1 MPNLTLDLRYLRCAL
16 AVAELGSFRRAAAAI
31 ELPQS
36 SVSRRIQLL
45 ERRLGF
51 ALFVRSRRGTRS
63 TTAGAEFL
71 KAAVVGAHQL
81 DQAARLAAAAH
92 RGERGEIRIGI
103 RASVVSGFL
112 HEVLRCFRNQYP
124 AVRVS
129 LWEGMPLE
137 TLHGV
142 AMGELDISFVIG
154 CPDIPGCNTRFL
166 CNESIYVALPTGHH
180 LADRTTINWDEI
192 SEETFVVS
200 RSGPGIEIQDYVIGK
215 LSRPGFR
222 PRIDVHDVSIGS
234 LFDLVAIDYGVALTS
249 TSSFRGDIDGVVF
262 RLITGEADVLPSSAV
277 WSADNVNPAVA
288 HFLRLAESVANR
300 TAGAIT
306 K

>member
-63 TTAGAEFL
+63 TVAGAEFL

-92 RGERGEIRIGI
+92 RGEHGEIRIGI
-103 RASVVSGFL
+103 RTSVASGFL
-112 HEVLRCFRNQYP
+112 HEVLRCFRKLYP

-129 LWEGMPLE
+129 LWEGLPLE

-154 CPDIPGCNTRFL
+154 CPDVPGCNTKVL
-166 CNESIYVALPTGHH
+166 WNESIYVALPAGHF
-180 LADRTTINWDEI
+180 LADRVTINWDEI

-200 RSGPGIEIQDYVIGK
+200 RSGPGIEIQDYLISK
-215 LSRPGFR
+215 LSEPGFR
-222 PRIDVHDVSIGS
+222 PRIDVHDVSMVS
-234 LFDLVAIDYGVALTS
+234 LLDLVAINYGVALTS
-249 TSSFRGDIDGVVF
+249 TSSFRADRDGVVF
-262 RLITGEADVLPSSAV
+262 RLITGETDVLPSSAV
-277 WSADNVNPAVA
+277 WSVDNVNPAVS
-288 HFLRLAESVANR
+288 HFLRLAESISNG
-300 TAGAIT
+300 TAAAAS